1 MTTWMLGRI
10 LWAAAILPPLVLL
23 LDIYR
28 RDRVEKEP
36 PKLLAAL
43 FFGGAVSVLPAAL
56 LERAGF
62 ALAGR
67 ILPAGSVPHAAL
79 CCFAAVGLVEEGGKF
94 LVLRLGSW
102 RSPAFNYRFDGIV
115 YAVFVSMGFALV
127 ENLLYVAGDGTLAT
141 ALLRSVT
148 AIPGHASFAVFMGFY
163 YGTAKLYAD
172 AAGRCREP
180 RRAAECLALARRNR
194 LRAFWIPVLLHGFY
208 DFCLDARLPWMGA
221 VFFLF
226 VLLLDAAAICQV
238 RTAGRHDLPV

>member
-67 ILPAGSVPHAAL
+67 ILPAASVPHAAL

-148 AIPGHASFAVFMGFY
+148 AIPGHASFAVILLRDGKALRRRRRTLPGAAPRGGMSGF
-163 YGTAKLYAD
+163 GPAEPP
-172 AAGRCREP
+172 AG
-180 RRAAECLALARRNR
+180 
-194 LRAFWIPVLLHGFY
+194 
-208 DFCLDARLPWMGA
+208 
-221 VFFLF
+221 
-226 VLLLDAAAICQV
+226 LLDPGAAPW
-238 RTAGRHDLPV
+238 LL

>member
-67 ILPAGSVPHAAL
+67 ILPAASVPHAAL
-79 CCFAAVGLVEEGGKF
+79 CCFAAVGLVEEGD
-94 LVLRLGSW
+94 RI
-102 RSPAFNYRFDGIV
+102 AID
-115 YAVFVSMGFALV
+115 
-127 ENLLYVAGDGTLAT
+127 
-141 ALLRSVT
+141 
-148 AIPGHASFAVFMGFY
+148 IPGRSITLKVSDAELAARKARWVCPEPRIKTGY
-163 YGTAKLYAD
+163 LARYAKLVSSAD
-172 AAGRCREP
+172 R
-180 RRAAECLALARRNR
+180 
-194 LRAFWIPVLLHGFY
+194 
-208 DFCLDARLPWMGA
+208 GA
-221 VFFLF
+221 VLE
-226 VLLLDAAAICQV
+226 
-238 RTAGRHDLPV
+238 